1 MNSDSYLKFSMKKR
15 DNDFSYYEFSYTG
28 ESFGINSLNQI
39 LIPYRTGYNVE
50 TGSFHA
56 AMTFLFINT
65 ISQRQDN
72 IDFIDTI
79 STSVFKIPNCP
90 RVDFIFS
97 KDDYFILGLGET
109 YRINSNGIFSLVHE
123 GGLERV
129 FQKNDTLYGVEYD
142 GLFSSINNGKSW
154 FKISD
159 LVLNPEDISTWLR
172 HFQYY
177 DVDNE
182 IIASSMDRLF
192 HINIQDNKAIVKE
205 IDNDGLKANYIT
217 SVSKFKENVYVTT
230 LTGVYYISYKEFFNY
245 KY

>member
-1 MNSDSYLKFSMKKR
+1 
-15 DNDFSYYEFSYTG
+15 
-28 ESFGINSLNQI
+28 
-39 LIPYRTGYNVE
+39 
-50 TGSFHA
+50 
-56 AMTFLFINT
+56 MTFLFINT

-123 GGLERV
+123 GALERV

-159 LVLNPEDISTWLR
+159 LELNPEDISTWLR

-177 DVDNE
+177 DVENE

-205 IDNDGLKANYIT
+205 IDNDGLTTNYIT

>member
-1 MNSDSYLKFSMKKR
+1 MGWNMMDFLVLLK
-15 DNDFSYYEFSYTG
+15 
-28 ESFGINSLNQI
+28 
-39 LIPYRTGYNVE
+39 
-50 TGSFHA
+50 
-56 AMTFLFINT
+56 T
-65 ISQRQDN
+65 I
-72 IDFIDTI
+72 
-79 STSVFKIPNCP
+79 
-90 RVDFIFS
+90 
-97 KDDYFILGLGET
+97 
-109 YRINSNGIFSLVHE
+109 
-123 GGLERV
+123 
-129 FQKNDTLYGVEYD
+129 
-142 GLFSSINNGKSW
+142 GKSW

-245 KY
+245 KYYEMNYR